1 MLSCFGKIYILLSA
15 KSQNALRGSK
25 VQTAVLGLTWVSFLM
40 FNIISDSIVIIWKT
54 STTIHCINGNHVAD
68 KSGCFLKFLCY
79 PIYFLAVVL
88 QWFQSPEGADGV
100 MPFVTWW
107 WSFHGSLPV
116 WLSCS
121 APSFL
126 PASVT
131 SARQGC
137 CPEQTG
143 SASPVRRRT
152 NTQSESEGKTLRC
165 FERSF
170 WSRWRIYLQLLGGEG
185 RACPLGWLWLA
196 VLVRGQSSLQSQS
209 RAFQNRRMMTGF
221 TLVPS
226 FTCRTA
232 SV

>member
-1 MLSCFGKIYILLSA
+1 M
-15 KSQNALRGSK
+15 
-25 VQTAVLGLTWVSFLM
+25 V
-40 FNIISDSIVIIWKT
+40 
-54 STTIHCINGNHVAD
+54 TTLPTNQG
-68 KSGCFLKFLCY
+68 GFFLCVLSN
-79 PIYFLAVVL
+79 IFSSCGL

-165 FERSF
+165 FKRSF
-170 WSRWRIYLQLLGGEG
+170 RSRWRIPAAA
-185 RACPLGWLWLA
+185 RRWRTCAPSWLA
-196 VLVRGQSSLQSQS
+196 LAGSPGQ
-209 RAFQNRRMMTGF
+209 RAE
-221 TLVPS
+221 LPPESVPCLS
-226 FTCRTA
+226 K
-232 SV
+232 

>member
-1 MLSCFGKIYILLSA
+1 MSSCFGKIYILLSA
-15 KSQNALRGSK
+15 KSQNALRGGK
-25 VQTAVLGLTWVSFLM
+25 VQTAVLGLTWVFFFFFLM
-40 FNIISDSIVIIWKT
+40 FNIISDSIVIILKT
-54 STTIHCINGNHVAD
+54 SMTII
-68 KSGCFLKFLCY
+68 F
-79 PIYFLAVVL
+79 VL
-88 QWFQSPEGADGV
+88 SNIFSSCGSQWFQSPEGADGA
-100 MPFVTWW
+100 MPFVARW

-152 NTQSESEGKTLRC
+152 NTHRVSQKGKTFAVLQKAA
-165 FERSF
+165 SGADGV
-170 WSRWRIYLQLLGGEG
+170 YLQLLGGEG
-185 RACPLGWLWLA
+185 RARPLGWLWLA